1 MVTIAVVGAGRWGSH
16 WARIALE
23 HPELR
28 LGAVVDPI
36 AASLERL
43 TGRYGDRPEWQRVKL
58 CSNLAEAIAA
68 QPKDDPLEAAIVAT
82 PAVDHLER
90 VSFALEQGLHV
101 LVEKPITL
109 TVSGG
114 KAIMAIAEHR
124 QKILCVDH
132 TYLFNGAVTAGQKFL
147 KAGTLDTPRYGY
159 ATRTHFA
166 PVRQDVDA
174 LWDLAIH
181 DICIFNHWLGETPQ
195 EVSARGATWLQPQ
208 QDSSLQ
214 PADFPMLS
222 QGLAD
227 QVWLTLRYGSGVEV
241 TIHLC
246 WSNPDKQRR
255 LVLVGDRGALV
266 FDEMRPKQPLTV
278 LGSQWET
285 GDRNQGQPLFM
296 PNMDD
301 PQAVPIEAVEP
312 LKAVADCFVEAI
324 ATGTI
329 DPRSSAET
337 GINLVKVLAAASRSL
352 SQGGIWQPVT

>member
-16 WARIALE
+16 WARVALE
-23 HPELR
+23 HPEFR

-43 TGRYGDRPEWQRVKL
+43 TERYGDRPDWQRVKL
-58 CSNLAEAIAA
+58 CEDLSEAIAA
-68 QPKDDPLEAAIVAT
+68 QPEDDPLEAVIVAT

-90 VSFALEQGLHV
+90 VSFALEHGLHV
-101 LVEKPITL
+101 LVEKPMTL

-114 KAIMAIAEHR
+114 QAIMAIAEHK
-124 QKILCVDH
+124 QKILCIDH
-132 TYLFNGAVTAGQKFL
+132 TYLFNGAVTAGQQFL
-147 KAGTLDTPRYGY
+147 QAGTLDTPRYGY

-181 DICIFNHWLGETPQ
+181 DICIFNHWLGETPE
-195 EVSARGATWLQPQ
+195 EVSARGATWLQTE

-214 PADFPMLS
+214 PADFPMRS

-266 FDEMRPKQPLTV
+266 FDEMRQEQPLTF
-278 LGSQWET
+278 LESHWET

-296 PNMDD
+296 PNVDD
-301 PQAVPIEAVEP
+301 PQGIPIDAIEP
-312 LKAVADCFVEAI
+312 LKAVADCFLDAI

-329 DPRSSAET
+329 DPRSSTAI
-337 GINLVKVLAAASRSL
+337 GLDLVKVLAAASRSL
-352 SQGGIWQPVT
+352 SQGGIWQPVS